1 LVIVAGVD
9 AGSAA
14 TKAAIVGND
23 KLLAYAIV
31 PTGANGKK
39 ASVNALEKA
48 LALAKLSR
56 KDLGKIVSTGYG
68 RRNLEFADTSMTEIT
83 AHAKGAKSLFPSAR
97 TIIDI
102 GGQDSKVISLDEE
115 GRINNFVM
123 NDKCAAGTGRF
134 LEVMART
141 LEVALEDLGSLSA
154 SAKYPA
160 KISSMCTVFAES
172 EVVSLVAQGEKREAI
187 IAGLHEA
194 ISKRIAGMVK
204 QVGLRREVVFT
215 GGVAKNIG
223 MQTGLER
230 ALGLKINIPAEP
242 QIIGAIGAALIAE
255 ESTRQS

>member
-1 LVIVAGVD
+1 MAVAGVD

-14 TKAAIVGND
+14 TKAVIVENHKAI
-23 KLLAYAIV
+23 AHAIV
-31 PTGANGKK
+31 PTGANGRN

-48 LALAKLSR
+48 LVNAKLTR
-56 KDLGKIVSTGYG
+56 GDLKNIVSTGYG
-68 RRNLEFADTSMTEIT
+68 RRNVGFAENAVTEIT
-83 AHAKGAKSLFPSAR
+83 AHAKGAKALFSSAM

-141 LEVALEDLGSLSA
+141 LEVSLEDLGALSLSA
-154 SAKYPA
+154 GKPA

-172 EVVSLVAQGEKREAI
+172 EVVSLIAQGEKREAI

-215 GGVAKNIG
+215 GGVAKNVG
-223 MQTGLER
+223 MKASLER
-230 ALGLKINIPAEP
+230 VLGLNINIPAEP
-242 QIIGAIGAALIAE
+242 QIIGAFGAALIAE
-255 ESTRQS
+255 EGISSS

>member
-1 LVIVAGVD
+1 MVVAGVD

-14 TKAAIVGND
+14 TKAAIVKDG
-23 KLLAYAIV
+23 KILAYAIV
-31 PTGANGKK
+31 PTGANGKN

-48 LALAKLSR
+48 LALAKLTR
-56 KDLGKIVSTGYG
+56 EDLKNIMSTGYG
-68 RRNLEFADTSMTEIT
+68 RRNVAFADNAITEIT
-83 AHAKGAKSLFPSAR
+83 AHAKGAKSLFPQAK

-102 GGQDSKVISLDEE
+102 GGQDSKVIGLDEE

-141 LEVALEDLGSLSA
+141 LEVTLQDLGKLSV
-154 SAKYPA
+154 SAQKTA

-172 EVVSLVAQGEKREAI
+172 EVVSLIAQGESREAI

-194 ISKRIAGMVK
+194 ISKRIASMVK

-223 MQTGLER
+223 MKAGLER
-230 ALGLKINIPAEP
+230 VFGLKINIPTEP
-242 QIIGAIGAALIAE
+242 QIIGALGAALIAE
-255 ESTRQS
+255 ESIS

>member
-1 LVIVAGVD
+1 LAVAGVD

-14 TKAAIVGND
+14 TKAAIVENS

-31 PTGANGKK
+31 PTGANGRN
-39 ASVNALEKA
+39 AAVNALEKA
-48 LALAKLSR
+48 LALAKLAR
-56 KDLGKIVSTGYG
+56 EDLKTIISTGYG
-68 RRNLEFADTSMTEIT
+68 RRNVAFADSTITEIT
-83 AHAKGAKSLFPSAR
+83 AHAKGAKLLFPSAM

-115 GRINNFVM
+115 GRISNFVM

-141 LEVALEDLGSLSA
+141 LEVALEDLGKLSV
-154 SAKYPA
+154 SAGKAA

-172 EVVSLVAQGEKREAI
+172 EVVSLIAQGEKREAI

-215 GGVAKNIG
+215 GGVAKNVG
-223 MQTGLER
+223 MQASLEQV
-230 ALGLKINIPAEP
+230 LGLKINIPVEP
-242 QIIGAIGAALIAE
+242 QIIGALGAALTAE
-255 ESTRQS
+255 EGIS

>member
-1 LVIVAGVD
+1 LVVAGVD

-14 TKAAIVGND
+14 TKAAIVAEG

-31 PTGANGKK
+31 PTGANGRN
-39 ASVNALEKA
+39 ASANALEKA
-48 LALAKLSR
+48 LALAKLNR
-56 KDLGKIVSTGYG
+56 EDLKRIVSTGYG
-68 RRNLEFADTSMTEIT
+68 RRNVAFADISMTEIT
-83 AHAKGAKSLFPSAR
+83 AHAKGAKFQFSSAMR
-97 TIIDI
+97 IIDI
-102 GGQDSKVISLDEE
+102 GGQDSKVISLDED

-141 LEVALEDLGSLSA
+141 LEVALEDLGQLSV

-194 ISKRIAGMVK
+194 ISKRIVGMVK

-215 GGVAKNIG
+215 GGVAKNVG
-223 MQTGLER
+223 MQVSLER
-230 ALGLKINIPAEP
+230 VLGLKINIPVEP
-242 QIIGAIGAALIAE
+242 QIIGALGAALIAE
-255 ESTRQS
+255 ESS